1 MFTFY
6 FEKTEKKHNNNVLF
20 QNAIC
25 WIFLCVKSPQ
35 QHFFL
40 PCFFCIP
47 LLPPASSKIKIDFWN
62 KSCGHSLHFFADPG
76 ASYYNY
82 NTYYNYFFFWEK
94 RKLSIKILKWTF
106 HLYILLL
113 ITFKKGVM
121 PFVSEKCNMMPS
133 PHSPISRHMFWK
145 INEYTDILIL
155 LYILHF
161 FWFTNII
168 ARFWYLGISGIC
180 M

>member
-1 MFTFY
+1 MFCFKML
-6 FEKTEKKHNNNVLF
+6 FVEFFCVWKVHNN
-20 QNAIC
+20 I
-25 WIFLCVKSPQ
+25 
-35 QHFFL
+35 
-40 PCFFCIP
+40 FFCPVFFVYPSYP
-47 LLPPASSKIKIDFWN
+47 LLPLKLKLISEI
-62 KSCGHSLHFFADPG
+62 SLVVIACIFLL
-76 ASYYNY
+76 
-82 NTYYNYFFFWEK
+82 TLVLLITTTILQLLFFWEK